1 MRDIL
6 DALARHAQD
15 RPNAVALHGPDG
27 ALSYEQLARRTAGVA
42 ARCASLGET
51 IGILAPN
58 SVGWMV
64 CDLGLALAG
73 KTMVPLPPFF
83 SPGQLGHIARDA
95 GVEHILCAPQTRP
108 LAEALGISSTPIDDL
123 SAREAPWPGDLSRAD
138 TAKRIIYTSGTTGTP
153 KGVRIGAKQIAA
165 SAHGLFKGSGA
176 TENDLHLSVL
186 PFALLLEQIAAI
198 CVPLLAGAPVA
209 LAPDAA
215 AAAQNGDLLPL
226 HAAFEAHR
234 PTTTVLVPALL
245 GAWVQG
251 LKAMDMRAPDSLRFV
266 AVGGAHVPPQLAEA
280 AWNIGIPVHE
290 GYGLSEC
297 CSVVSV
303 NRPDNRVAGTAGQP
317 LDGLDVRIE
326 DGEIVVR
333 GATVMDGYLG
343 RDDVAD
349 GVWRTGDLGKFT
361 DEGALVVL
369 GRWDRLIVTPQ
380 GRNIHPE
387 WIETI
392 VLGVSGVGDARLSL
406 DDQGGLLLDVT
417 PGFATPQDLESA
429 IRAALADVPD
439 YARPARIAISPS
451 PNAA

>member
-6 DALARHAQD
+6 DALARHSQV
-15 RPNAVALHGPDG
+15 RPNAVAFNGPDG
-27 ALSYEQLARRTAGVA
+27 ALPYKQLARRTAGVA

-51 IGILAPN
+51 VGILAPN
-58 SVGWMV
+58 SVDWV
-64 CDLGLALAG
+64 ACDLGLALAG

-83 SPGQLGHIARDA
+83 SPGQLGHITRDA
-95 GVEHILCAPQTRP
+95 GVEHILCTPQTRP
-108 LAEALGISSTPIDDL
+108 QAEALGIPSTPIDDL
-123 SAREAPWPGDLSRAD
+123 SATEAPWPGDLSRAD

-165 SAHGLFKGSGA
+165 SAHGLFKASGA

-215 AAAQNGDLLPL
+215 AAAQNGDLRPL
-226 HAAFEAHR
+226 HAAFETHR

-251 LKAMDMRAPDSLRFV
+251 LMALGMRAPDSLRFV
-266 AVGGAHVPPQLAEA
+266 AVGGAHVPPPLAEA

-303 NRPDNRVAGTAGQP
+303 NRPGNRIADTAGQP
-317 LDGLDVRIE
+317 LDGLDVCIE

-343 RDDVAD
+343 HGDVAD
-349 GVWRTGDLGKFT
+349 GAWRTGDLGKFT

-369 GRWDRLIVTPQ
+369 GRRDRLIVTPQ

-392 VLGVSGVGDARLSL
+392 ALGIAGVGDARLSL
-406 DDQGGLLLDVT
+406 DDQSGLVLGVT
-417 PGFATPQDLESA
+417 PSCAAPQDLVST
-429 IRAALADVPD
+429 IRTALADVPD
-439 YARPARIAISPS
+439 YARPARIAISLG